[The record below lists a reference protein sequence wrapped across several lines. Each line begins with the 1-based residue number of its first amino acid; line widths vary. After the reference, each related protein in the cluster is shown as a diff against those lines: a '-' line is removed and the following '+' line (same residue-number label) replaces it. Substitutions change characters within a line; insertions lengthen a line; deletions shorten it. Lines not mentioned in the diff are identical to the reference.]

1 MLWLTMTMVICR
13 HRKRS

>member
-1 MLWLTMTMVICR
+1 MLQLTMTMVICR